1 MLCVHISADGQQ
13 IKLLDLSADPPAQ
26 MAGPEPV
33 DAATFAAGAALSPE
47 SIRAGLFEGGAV
59 SGYLTTGRN
68 LFDAVMTGQVLS
80 KWIQARAAWEADPS
94 ASRPAFRTCFCVQNQ
109 RLAQIPWELMYSP
122 QLSLFQ
128 SQTAPGLRCTEPVA
142 YPQPAAQLRIRVM
155 VINGADPAGQNI
167 HAEEEKQA
175 IESVL
180 SANEI
185 AFDVEPIS
193 TATRGG
199 AFGIG
204 DLETA
209 IQTFAPHVLHFIGH
223 SEAAGP
229 GGSAKLLL
237 HNGNTY
243 VPWYTPQIAAFLDR
257 LQGLRLTYLNAC
269 RTAQPSPMQIGKPQP
284 ALAYSLAEAFLR
296 RSLGV
301 IAMQHDVR
309 GEAAELCAKEFYTL
323 LANGAHVDEAI
334 CFARL
339 RLSNRYTP
347 ESAEAYLPSLVVKAR
362 PQDVLR
368 LKPGS
373 ITQVDAEIKKIS
385 DRFVNH
391 RPVRREVYDHLFGSS
406 ASRARAILVTGNDGN
421 GKSWL
426 IKWTLY
432 SLAMRGVR
440 VHYIDRAAEN
450 WLDILRQIRDPDTCM
465 LSQGCCTDDQTDQF
479 NWTLEHFARGLIAP
493 PLAGA
498 KANGDPRPLAAI
510 LQGDPKPINNFAERL
525 CAEMLSILDNG
536 AETVLA
542 IDHWNPG
549 TRETEETPQIL
560 QKYFFLPLARRKAS
574 PVRLILSVSGAVK
587 EADFPGFTLEPV
599 GLFDAGELPDLAAQL
614 LRKIYGS
621 KVKPDDEKYVRSKAL
636 QNMSAQELHQSLEA
650 MRFFFK

>member
-1 MLCVHISADGQQ
+1 MLCVHISPNGQQ
-13 IKLLDLSADPPAQ
+13 VRLLDLSTDPPAEL
-26 MAGPEPV
+26 AGPEPV
-33 DAATFAAGAALSPE
+33 DPAAFAAGAALSPE
-47 SIRAGLFEGGAV
+47 SIRAGLFEGVGG
-59 SGYLTTGRN
+59 GYLTTGRN
-68 LFDAVMTGQVLS
+68 LFDAVMTGQVLL
-80 KWIQARAAWEADPS
+80 KWMESRAEWEADTS
-94 ASRPAFRTCFCVQNQ
+94 ESRPAFRTCFCVQNQ

-128 SQTAPGLRCTEPVA
+128 SQTAPGLRCTAPA
-142 YPQPAAQLRIRVM
+142 ANRQPAAAQLRIRVM
-155 VINGADPAGQNI
+155 VINGADPSGQNI
-167 HAEEEKQA
+167 RAEEEKQA
-175 IESVL
+175 IEAVL

-185 AFDVEPIS
+185 AFDVESIS
-193 TATRGG
+193 TARRGG
-199 AFGIG
+199 TFGIG
-204 DLETA
+204 ELETE
-209 IQTFAPHVLHFIGH
+209 IQNFAPHVLHFIGH

-237 HNGNTY
+237 HNGNGY
-243 VPWYTPQIAAFLDR
+243 VPWYAPQIAAFLDR

-269 RTAQPSPMQIGKPQP
+269 RTAQASPMQIGQHRP

-309 GEAAELCAKEFYTL
+309 GEAAEICAKEFYSL

-347 ESAEAYLPSLVVKAR
+347 ESAEAYLPSLVVKTW

-368 LKPGS
+368 LKPGT
-373 ITQVDAEIKKIS
+373 ITHVDAEIKKIS

-391 RPVRREVYDHLFGSS
+391 RPVRREVHGYLFGPA
-406 ASRARAILVTGNDGN
+406 ASQARAILVTGDDGN

-440 VHYIDRAAEN
+440 VHYVERAAEN
-450 WLDILRQIRDPDTCM
+450 WLDILRQIRDPDACM
-465 LSQGCCTDDQTDQF
+465 LSQGCCTDDQANQF

-493 PLAGA
+493 PQARA
-498 KANGDPRPLAAI
+498 KANGDQRPLADI

-536 AETVLA
+536 QEIVLA
-542 IDHWNPG
+542 IDHWNLG

-560 QKYFFLPLARRKAS
+560 QKYFFLPLARRKSS
-574 PVRLILSVSGAVK
+574 PVHLILSISGAVK

-614 LRKIYGS
+614 LRKIYGA

-650 MRFFFK
+650 MRFLFK